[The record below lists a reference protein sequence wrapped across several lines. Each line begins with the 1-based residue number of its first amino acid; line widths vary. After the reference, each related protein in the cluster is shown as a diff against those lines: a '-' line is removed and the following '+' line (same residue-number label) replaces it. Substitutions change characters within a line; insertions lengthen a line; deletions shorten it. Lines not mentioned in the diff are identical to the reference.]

1 MSAESLTY
9 AELAGGLGTSRKAA
23 RSLARCVKLPPQ
35 TSDDGT
41 ARISVD
47 VAQSHHKPLRR
58 SQGSHDPVDF
68 DTLKGRIE
76 QLQAEVNKLEMEKSA
91 IQVIAADYRADFE
104 RERER
109 GDKLITKIMTIAAV
123 ATSERAKAA
132 RLESELTGRQFQFWM
147 RLRTYQLAAAPKQIR
162 SGARP
167 KLEEPIVQLQSMPA
181 AAGRVRTFAGFAA
194 LVMLVALITIFVE
207 YGIPFFNVH

>member
-23 RSLARCVKLPPQ
+23 RSLVRRIKLPRQ
-35 TSDDGT
+35 TSDDST

-109 GDKLITKIMTIAAV
+109 GDKLLTNTTAIAAV
-123 ATSERAKAA
+123 ATSARVKAA
-132 RLESELTGRQFQFWM
+132 RLESELTARQSQFWM
-147 RLRTYQLAAAPKQIR
+147 WLRARQRAAAPQQFQ
-162 SGARP
+162 SGAPP
-167 KLEEPIVQLQSMPA
+167 KLDEPIVQLQSIPA
-181 AAGRVRTFAGFAA
+181 AAGRVRTFAWFAA
-194 LVMLVALITIFVE
+194 LVIMIVVLVMMH
-207 YGIPFFNVH
+207 GWK

>member
-23 RSLARCVKLPPQ
+23 RSLVRRIKLPRQ
-35 TSDDGT
+35 TSDDST

-109 GDKLITKIMTIAAV
+109 GDKLLTNTM
-123 ATSERAKAA
+123 ATRSGGNVSTSKGSAIRERTNCATVSVLDEAPDTP
-132 RLESELTGRQFQFWM
+132 TGRGAPTVSIG
-147 RLRTYQLAAAPKQIR
+147 RTSK
-162 SGARP
+162 
-167 KLEEPIVQLQSMPA
+167 
-181 AAGRVRTFAGFAA
+181 T
-194 LVMLVALITIFVE
+194 
-207 YGIPFFNVH
+207 